1 MSAEPSDEELMAAYV
16 AGDRSAFER
25 LFERW
30 SPRLRRSF
38 VRAGMRPDE
47 SGDLIQQTFLQLHR
61 ARNDF
66 RPGSPLRPWI
76 FTIALNLKRQYMR
89 RLGRKPE
96 APLDDEGPE
105 PAAPQADPDA
115 GFVGAK
121 VRAALAELPE
131 AQREVIVLH
140 WFEGLSFREV
150 AQIVGA
156 TQTAVKVRAHRGY
169 AKLRAR
175 LEAAGVTAAEAS
187 SYAPGEE

>member
-1 MSAEPSDEELMAAYV
+1 MSEQPSDEELMAAYV
-16 AGDRSAFER
+16 AGDRSAFAQ

-38 VRAGMRPDE
+38 ARAGMRPDE
-47 SGDLIQQTFLQLHR
+47 SRDLIQQTFLQLHR

-96 APLDDEGPE
+96 APLDDAGPE

-115 GFVGAK
+115 GFLGAT

-187 SYAPGEE
+187 SYASGEE